1 MDVGDGL
8 VPSAT
13 PAANGH
19 GVSAD
24 AFNLGAERDEKLGE
38 VLNVW
43 LAGSVAEHSG
53 TGCCGG
59 SDQRVLGGGDA
70 RLVEE
75 NIRPPE
81 AVDAHVDHLAVGEA
95 GAELLEGEE
104 MCIESAP
111 TNDVAARRRKR
122 HLPTAR
128 EERRSEK
135 DRRPDLRAQRRIEVR
150 RPESLA

>member
-1 MDVGDGL
+1 
-8 VPSAT
+8 
-13 PAANGH
+13 
-19 GVSAD
+19 
-24 AFNLGAERDEKLGE
+24 
-38 VLNVW
+38 
-43 LAGSVAEHSG
+43 
-53 TGCCGG
+53 
-59 SDQRVLGGGDA
+59 
-70 RLVEE
+70 
-75 NIRPPE
+75 
-81 AVDAHVDHLAVGEA
+81 
-95 GAELLEGEE
+95 